1 MGRGP
6 PANFT
11 SARNGP
17 IARFNVFLSN
27 VDYHVERS
35 ARGVSRPPAHF
46 TSIRDTLP
54 RCTTRIRNPSEN
66 AKWHRR
72 KMCRL
77 CIGNYSG
84 DPSLDEQLTDLHEI
98 LEAVIRAALADEA
111 LASIIREGH
120 RTGEGRGEFP
130 GEVHYKALRA
140 AETDATKRALA
151 TFRKPFWPRALPDWQ
166 ANNATEALP

>member
-1 MGRGP
+1 
-6 PANFT
+6 
-11 SARNGP
+11 
-17 IARFNVFLSN
+17 
-27 VDYHVERS
+27 
-35 ARGVSRPPAHF
+35 
-46 TSIRDTLP
+46 
-54 RCTTRIRNPSEN
+54 
-66 AKWHRR
+66 
-72 KMCRL
+72 MCRL
-77 CIGNYSG
+77 CIGNYSE

-151 TFRKPFWPRALPDWQ
+151 TFRRPLGLELYGGSVKKRQ
-166 ANNATEALP
+166 AAEPVRRTPAQSAAQVHSPAARPTAVAPPPHSLAAA